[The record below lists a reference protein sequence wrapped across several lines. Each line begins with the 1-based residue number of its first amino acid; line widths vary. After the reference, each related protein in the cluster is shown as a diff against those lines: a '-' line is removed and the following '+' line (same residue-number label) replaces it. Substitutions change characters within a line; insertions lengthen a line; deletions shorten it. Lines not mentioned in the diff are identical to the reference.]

1 MIYRYDIILIN
12 YVLRKDEES
21 EIMQT
26 LRIEHLT
33 KTYGEKTLF
42 EDADFIINEHDRI
55 GLIGTNGS
63 GKTTLLNAISGID
76 QADSGELIAP
86 NDYRIG
92 YLKQMPELDDSKTII
107 EAVFE
112 GAGPIFQT
120 VRNYE
125 EALEAYG
132 SDPENEKL
140 AKRYSDAE
148 DKMNQEDAWTAESD
162 VKTILTQ
169 LHISDWNQQVGT
181 LSGGQLKRV
190 GLAQVLIQAP
200 DLLILDEP
208 TNHLDFDSIE
218 WLQSYLASYKGALLV
233 VTHDRYFLDQI
244 ASRIIELSFGKL
256 YFYTGNYQDFVA
268 QKAER
273 VERELV
279 AEHKQQQL
287 YKKELAWMRTGAKAR
302 TTKQQARINHFN
314 ELKDGLNKVQ
324 VDGKVDINLGQARLG
339 KKVLEVKKGSL
350 TLQNHKIIND
360 FDLLVKAGD
369 RIGITGVNG
378 AGKSS
383 FLNVLAGDLPLDSG
397 ELIVGET
404 VKLAYY
410 RQQTEKIPEDKRII
424 NYLNEVGQSVVNK
437 NGERVSTTQLLEQF
451 LFPRFMHGTLIRKL
465 SGGEKRRLYL
475 LKLLMSSPNVL
486 LLDEP
491 TNDLDIGTLTIL
503 EDYLESFSGTVIT
516 VSHDRYFLDKVAS
529 DLLIFKGQARIERYT
544 GMFTDYLSQEAHDR
558 KESATPQKS
567 SANSSTEDKKVSKE
581 KTKLTYVEQMEF
593 DKLEKEIDDLD
604 ELKAELQEE
613 MNNVPGSDYGK
624 LGDLQRQI
632 DEIDQR
638 SEEAMERW
646 EYLGQYV

>member
-76 QADSGELIAP
+76 PADSGELIAP

-132 SDPENEKL
+132 ADPENEKL

-424 NYLNEVGQSVVNK
+424 NYLDEVGQSVVNK

-503 EDYLESFSGTVIT
+503 EDYLESFAGTVIT

-544 GMFTDYLSQEAHDR
+544 GMFTDYLSQEDHAK
-558 KESATPQKS
+558 KESVTPQKS

-581 KTKLTYVEQMEF
+581 KTKLTYAEQMEF

-604 ELKAELQEE
+604 ERKAELQEE
-613 MNNVPGSDYGK
+613 MNNVPGSDYGR

>member
-76 QADSGELIAP
+76 PADSGELIAP

-132 SDPENEKL
+132 ADPENEKL

-424 NYLNEVGQSVVNK
+424 NYLDEVGQSIVNK

-529 DLLIFKGQARIERYT
+529 DLLIFKGQAQIERYT
-544 GMFTDYLSQEAHDR
+544 EMFTDYLSQEAHAK

-581 KTKLTYVEQMEF
+581 KTKLTYAEQMEF

-604 ELKAELQEE
+604 ERKAELQEE

-638 SEEAMERW
+638 SEEAMQRW

>member
-76 QADSGELIAP
+76 PADSGELIAP

-132 SDPENEKL
+132 ADPENEKL

-424 NYLNEVGQSVVNK
+424 NYLDEVGQSVVNK

-503 EDYLESFSGTVIT
+503 EDYLESFAGTVIT

-544 GMFTDYLSQEAHDR
+544 GMFTDYLSQETHAK
-558 KESATPQKS
+558 KESVTPQKS

-581 KTKLTYVEQMEF
+581 KTKLTYAEQMEF

-604 ELKAELQEE
+604 ERKAELQEE

>member
-1 MIYRYDIILIN
+1 
-12 YVLRKDEES
+12 
-21 EIMQT
+21 MQT

-76 QADSGELIAP
+76 PADSGELIAP

-92 YLKQMPELDDSKTII
+92 YLKQMPELDASKTII

-132 SDPENEKL
+132 ADPENEKL

-314 ELKDGLNKVQ
+314 ELKDDLNKVQ

-424 NYLNEVGQSVVNK
+424 NYLDEVGQSVVNK

-503 EDYLESFSGTVIT
+503 EDYLESFAGTVIT

-544 GMFTDYLSQEAHDR
+544 GMFTDYLSQETHAK
-558 KESATPQKS
+558 KESVTPQKS

-581 KTKLTYVEQMEF
+581 KTKLTYAEQMEF

-604 ELKAELQEE
+604 ERKAELQEE

>member
-1 MIYRYDIILIN
+1 
-12 YVLRKDEES
+12 
-21 EIMQT
+21 MQT

-76 QADSGELIAP
+76 PADSGELISP

-92 YLKQMPELDDSKTII
+92 YLKQMPELDASKTII

-132 SDPENEKL
+132 ADPENEKL

-424 NYLNEVGQSVVNK
+424 NYLDEVGQSVVNK

-503 EDYLESFSGTVIT
+503 EDYLESFAGTVIT

-544 GMFTDYLSQEAHDR
+544 GMFTDYLSQETHAK
-558 KESATPQKS
+558 KESVTPQKS

-581 KTKLTYVEQMEF
+581 KTKLTYAEQMEF

-604 ELKAELQEE
+604 ERKAELQEE

>member
-1 MIYRYDIILIN
+1 
-12 YVLRKDEES
+12 
-21 EIMQT
+21 MQT

-76 QADSGELIAP
+76 PADSGELIAP

-132 SDPENEKL
+132 ADPENEKL

-437 NGERVSTTQLLEQF
+437 NGERVSMTQLLEQF

-503 EDYLESFSGTVIT
+503 EDYLESFAGTVIT

-529 DLLIFKGQARIERYT
+529 DFLIFKGQARIERYT
-544 GMFTDYLSQEAHDR
+544 GMFTDYLSQETHAK
-558 KESATPQKS
+558 KESVTPQKS

-581 KTKLTYVEQMEF
+581 KTKLTYAEQMEF
-593 DKLEKEIDDLD
+593 DKLEKEIDVLD
-604 ELKAELQEE
+604 ERKAELQEE

>member
-1 MIYRYDIILIN
+1 
-12 YVLRKDEES
+12 
-21 EIMQT
+21 MQT

-76 QADSGELIAP
+76 PADSGELIAP

-581 KTKLTYVEQMEF
+581 KTKLTYAEQMEF

-604 ELKAELQEE
+604 ERKAELQEE

>member
-76 QADSGELIAP
+76 PADSGELIAP

-424 NYLNEVGQSVVNK
+424 NYLDEVGQSVVNK

-503 EDYLESFSGTVIT
+503 EDYLESFAGTVIT

-544 GMFTDYLSQEAHDR
+544 GMFTDYLSQETHAK
-558 KESATPQKS
+558 KESVTPQKS

-581 KTKLTYVEQMEF
+581 KTKLTYAEQMEF

-604 ELKAELQEE
+604 ERKAELQEE
-613 MNNVPGSDYGK
+613 MNNVPGSDYGR

>member
-76 QADSGELIAP
+76 PADSGELIAP

-287 YKKELAWMRTGAKAR
+287 YKKELAWMRTGARAR

-424 NYLNEVGQSVVNK
+424 NYLDEVGQSVVNK

-503 EDYLESFSGTVIT
+503 EDYLESFAGTVIT

-544 GMFTDYLSQEAHDR
+544 GMFTDYLSQETHAK
-558 KESATPQKS
+558 KESVTPQKS

-581 KTKLTYVEQMEF
+581 KTKLTYAEQMEF

-604 ELKAELQEE
+604 ERKAELQEE
-613 MNNVPGSDYGK
+613 MNNVPGSDYGR

>member
-1 MIYRYDIILIN
+1 
-12 YVLRKDEES
+12 
-21 EIMQT
+21 MQT

-76 QADSGELIAP
+76 PADSGKLIAP

-169 LHISDWNQQVGT
+169 LHISDWNQRVGT

-324 VDGKVDINLGQARLG
+324 VDGKVDINLGQTRLG
-339 KKVLEVKKGSL
+339 KKVLEVRKGSL

-544 GMFTDYLSQEAHDR
+544 GMFTDYLGQETHAK
-558 KESATPQKS
+558 KESSTPQKS
-567 SANSSTEDKKVSKE
+567 SENSSTENKKVSKE
-581 KTKLTYVEQMEF
+581 KTKLTYAEQMEF
-593 DKLEKEIDDLD
+593 DKLEQEIEELD
-604 ELKAELQEE
+604 ERKAELQEE
-613 MNNVPGSDYGK
+613 MNDVPGSDYGK

-638 SEEAMERW
+638 SEEAMQRW

>member
-1 MIYRYDIILIN
+1 
-12 YVLRKDEES
+12 
-21 EIMQT
+21 MQT

-33 KTYGEKTLF
+33 KTYGGKTLF

-63 GKTTLLNAISGID
+63 GKTTLLNAISGLD
-76 QADSGELIAP
+76 PADSGELIAP

-92 YLKQMPELDDSKTII
+92 YLKQMPELDASKTII
-107 EAVFE
+107 EAVFD
-112 GAGPIFQT
+112 GAGPVFQT
-120 VRNYE
+120 IRNYE

-132 SDPENEKL
+132 KNPEDERL
-140 AKRYSDAE
+140 ARRYSEAE
-148 DKMNQEDAWTAESD
+148 DRMNQEDAWTAESD

-169 LHISDWNQQVGT
+169 LHISDWNQKTGT
-181 LSGGQLKRV
+181 LSGGQRKRV

-218 WLQSYLASYKGALLV
+218 WLQSYLTAYKGALLV

-268 QKAER
+268 AKAER
-273 VERELV
+273 VERELA

-324 VDGKVDINLGQARLG
+324 VDGKVDISLGQQRLG
-339 KKVLEVKKGSL
+339 KKVLEVKNGTL
-350 TLQNHKIIND
+350 TLDDHRIIDD
-360 FDLLVKAGD
+360 FSMLVQAGD

-383 FLNVLAGDLPLDSG
+383 FLNMLAGDLPLDSG

-404 VKLAYY
+404 VRMAYY
-410 RQQTEKIPEDKRII
+410 RQQTEDIPGDKRII
-424 NYLNEVGQSVVNK
+424 SYLNEVGQSVVNK

-475 LKLLMSSPNVL
+475 LKLLMSAPNVL

-503 EDYLESFSGTVIT
+503 EDYLDSFDGTVIT
-516 VSHDRYFLDKVAS
+516 VSHDRYFLDKVA
-529 DLLIFKGQARIERYT
+529 DNLLIFKGQAQIERYT
-544 GMFTDYLSQEAHDR
+544 GLFTDYLKKEEEQGREKKTAARPQEKAP
-558 KESATPQKS
+558 E
-567 SANSSTEDKKVSKE
+567 KKPEKKE
-581 KTKLTYVEQMEF
+581 KTKLTYAEQMEF
-593 DKLEKEIDDLD
+593 EKLEGEIEELD
-604 ELKAELQEE
+604 EKKAELEEE
-613 MNNVPGSDYGK
+613 MNSVPGSDYGK

-632 DEIDQR
+632 DEIDRQ